1 MSFTSANRASTAA
14 AASSGTPRRRSAAA
28 SCACVRGAAVS
39 IRRQICR
46 AIASGSASGP
56 ASGFASHLRRRLA
69 FGPGVRLAPRPAP
82 APSGSAAPVA
92 WVGWGREPSRARRR
106 PAIDALA
113 LLAAQVPHRSQPW
126 RRRRGCAQASSR
138 AGLGIDPGTNAEL
151 LLDLLLYAFGEVG
164 VVAQEVPGVL
174 LALAELVAVVGVPG
188 ARFAHDALL
197 HT

>member
-1 MSFTSANRASTAA
+1 MSFTSANRASTAV

-56 ASGFASHLRRRLA
+56 ASGFASRLRRRLA
-69 FGPGVRLAPRPAP
+69 FGPEVRLAPRPAP
-82 APSGSAAPVA
+82 APSGFAAPVA
-92 WVGWGREPSRARRR
+92 CGREPSRVRRR

-126 RRRRGCAQASSR
+126 RRSRGCTQASDR